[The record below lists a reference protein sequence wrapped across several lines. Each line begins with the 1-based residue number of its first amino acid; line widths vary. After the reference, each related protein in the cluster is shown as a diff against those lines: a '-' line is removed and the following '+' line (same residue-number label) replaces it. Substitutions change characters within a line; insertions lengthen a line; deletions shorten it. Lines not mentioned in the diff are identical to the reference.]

1 MQILKNSNNI
11 NKYIEKK
18 SYSQPQLK
26 EIGKVNYSTK
36 GGSGNSSF
44 DSSWKATDLFNIS
57 S

>member
-26 EIGKVNYSTK
+26 EIGRVNKATK
-36 GGSGNSSF
+36 GGGSSF
-44 DSSWKATDLFNIS
+44 TLDQLFPIPDVS
-57 S
+57 